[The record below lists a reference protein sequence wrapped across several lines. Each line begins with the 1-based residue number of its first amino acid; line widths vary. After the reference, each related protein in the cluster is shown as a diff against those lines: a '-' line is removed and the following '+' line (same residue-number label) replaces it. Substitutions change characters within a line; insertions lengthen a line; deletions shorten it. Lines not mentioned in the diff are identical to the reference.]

1 MVVADILGVV
11 KLVTPVPPA
20 RGDPPVA
27 AAYQSMVSPTGTVA
41 DKVTVPDPHL
51 EALTGAVG
59 AAGAEVTVAVTAVRV
74 TETQPPA
81 VLLASA

>member
-27 AAYQSMVSPTGTVA
+27 AAYQSMVSPPPTVA
-41 DKVTVPDPHL
+41 EITTVPVPHL
-51 EALTGAVG
+51 VKGPPAVG
-59 AAGAEVTVAVTAVRV
+59 AAGAAVTVAVTAVLVADR
-74 TETQPPA
+74 QPPA
-81 VLLASA
+81 VTLASA